1 LKAADSGRF
10 EQEPAMNRFSIQ
22 RHYPAMQ
29 PLVTLGQRIHDSGRL
44 EPAMIELVLMRVSQ
58 INGCAFCLDMH
69 WKDARASGQS
79 EERLYMLSTWRESS
93 LYSERER
100 AALELCEAMTVISKA
115 QVPDDVWE
123 RASTAFDEYELSQL
137 VFAITTI
144 NAWNRLNIATLLRPG
159 HYEPGMFDH
168 PTPARAADKAPSV
181 EVGGAASS

>member
-1 LKAADSGRF
+1 MANKIPADRMQLAELAPRGYAAMFRLSSTVKLD
-10 EQEPAMNRFSIQ
+10 QEIR
-22 RHYPAMQ
+22 
-29 PLVTLGQRIHDSGRL
+29 
-44 EPAMIELVLMRVSQ
+44 ELIDIRASQ

-123 RASTAFDEYELSQL
+123 RASAAFDEYELSQL

-144 NAWNRLNIATLLRPG
+144 NAWNRLNIATLLQPG
-159 HYEPGMFDH
+159 HYEPGMFDQG
-168 PTPARAADKAPSV
+168 ARARTDGKAPSV